1 MGSEMC
7 IRDSSTLVAQVRK
20 AEASHKMD
28 ASNYLRSRHFQG
40 PSNVVYLGDVGQAV
54 LSQLSQP
61 ETPSFSEAPGYNE
74 QRWTL
79 ETTSGEL
86 SVSIRSRPY
95 WAWGLLTSGYLN
107 IITLR
112 GPLEARSR
120 LVLDVVSS
128 LGQPPWEFAHARQ
141 AGKYLAKNTVEVSTK
156 SNEHTWKALLAT
168 GRDRLAEQI
177 ERMVRQRKERPID
190 ESDEGWNEAM
200 DEDLHMAWKAH
211 AEDNAPGVERALA
224 RLEAALIHLDP
235 STKGAY
241 VPAPEDRFSDG
252 SDIFDGTQTNP
263 TGGEPNASDILYEDE
278 VPFLDLTQNKGPLEE
293 E

>member
-1 MGSEMC
+1 M
-7 IRDSSTLVAQVRK
+7 DSVLDPEVSTLVAQVRK

-141 AGKYLAKNTVEVSTK
+141 AGKYLAKNTVEASTK

-177 ERMVRQRKERPID
+177 ERMVRQREERPID
-190 ESDEGWNEAM
+190 ESDEGWNEAPWM
-200 DEDLHMAWKAH
+200 KTCIWLGRPTQKTMHRAWNGLLQGLRRRSSISTHPRREPTYQHRKIGFRTVQISSTAH
-211 AEDNAPGVERALA
+211 
-224 RLEAALIHLDP
+224 
-235 STKGAY
+235 K
-241 VPAPEDRFSDG
+241 
-252 SDIFDGTQTNP
+252 P
-263 TGGEPNASDILYEDE
+263 T
-278 VPFLDLTQNKGPLEE
+278 PLEE
-293 E
+293 NQTHRTSCTRMMCRSWI